1 MGVIKKQSILA
12 TVYSYVGVV
21 LGFVTS
27 ALMMPKIF
35 ASDQIGFIKLI
46 IAVTG
51 VFAAVFSLGIGQL
64 MYRMFPV
71 YEKDKYKRRQLFVFS
86 MKVALVGCLVA
97 FPLYMWVAPDF
108 LNLNESTTGLAK
120 SYVLLFFIF
129 LSVVARLFYTALF
142 GYIRMMN
149 RVAIDAFIQ
158 NVFHKGGIFILIL
171 LYFFNVID
179 FQLFVYLYA
188 GIFFLFPLIILWDTW
203 RNKGAIG
210 AKDMRRIHSDRRSIF
225 SKSERSEFFRL
236 MVFGLLTTLGGSLY
250 LYLDTLMVN
259 YYLGESE
266 VGIYGTMFLFGV
278 IVIVPAR
285 SLKSIAVSVL
295 SRAFNENDLENVKSI
310 YQKSSITLLIIG
322 GYIFM
327 GVWCNMYAVFGF
339 LPEEF
344 QLGYYVVLFIG
355 VAQLF
360 DMLSGVNNELIAAS
374 PSYRLNTWFTILS
387 IIVGLAVNVLLIPSY
402 GIDGAGMATL
412 ITVVVINSLRMVA
425 VYRIHGMHPFTLNT
439 LKVIVLIVLLTW
451 GIQSIPDV
459 ENYLLNLL
467 LKGSLI
473 TLVYVPAIYFSKVS
487 TDINSLIDGVLNKLL
502 K

>member
-1 MGVIKKQSILA
+1 
-12 TVYSYVGVV
+12 
-21 LGFVTS
+21 
-27 ALMMPKIF
+27 
-35 ASDQIGFIKLI
+35 
-46 IAVTG
+46 
-51 VFAAVFSLGIGQL
+51 
-64 MYRMFPV
+64 
-71 YEKDKYKRRQLFVFS
+71 
-86 MKVALVGCLVA
+86 
-97 FPLYMWVAPDF
+97 
-108 LNLNESTTGLAK
+108 
-120 SYVLLFFIF
+120 
-129 LSVVARLFYTALF
+129 
-142 GYIRMMN
+142 
-149 RVAIDAFIQ
+149 
-158 NVFHKGGIFILIL
+158 
-171 LYFFNVID
+171 
-179 FQLFVYLYA
+179 
-188 GIFFLFPLIILWDTW
+188 
-203 RNKGAIG
+203 
-210 AKDMRRIHSDRRSIF
+210 
-225 SKSERSEFFRL
+225 
-236 MVFGLLTTLGGSLY
+236 
-250 LYLDTLMVN
+250 
-259 YYLGESE
+259 
-266 VGIYGTMFLFGV
+266 
-278 IVIVPAR
+278 
-285 SLKSIAVSVL
+285 
-295 SRAFNENDLENVKSI
+295 VKSI

-451 GIQSIPDV
+451 GVQSIPDV